1 MKKIVGVVLCL
12 LLAVC
17 LFAGCSGG
25 NKIEN
30 AVNTMA
36 SEDFSFSEKLDV
48 PLSLLNL
55 SEEEVQSIS
64 KFTASPITEDVTEY
78 IWEFA
83 EDREIVLQT
92 MNGEVKTVWY
102 RYTDFDLSDDEKQ
115 ELTTEFAQAVDTL
128 SGKYIQDDITINDVS
143 GASVDQ
149 LAQTLVG
156 EDYNCHVTF
165 HEKEDDS
172 SFFIMIFRN
181 SDSYTGLDSLSYCL
195 NSLEF

>member
-17 LFAGCSGG
+17 LFAGCSGES
-25 NKIEN
+25 KMES

-36 SEDFSFSEKLDV
+36 SKDFSFSENLDV

-55 SEEEVQSIS
+55 SEEEVQSSS
-64 KFTASPITEDVTEY
+64 KFTASPITEDATEY

-83 EDREIVLQT
+83 EDRVIVLQT
-92 MNGEVKTVWY
+92 MNGKVNSVWY
-102 RYTDFDLSDDEKQ
+102 RYVDFDLSDDEKQ

-128 SGKYIQDDITINDVS
+128 SGKYVQDDITINDVS

-149 LAQTLVG
+149 LAQALVAG
-156 EDYNCHVTF
+156 DYDCHVTF
-165 HEKEDDS
+165 HEKEEDS
-172 SFFIMIFRN
+172 SFFVMIFRH
-181 SDSYTGLDSLSYCL
+181 SDSTTGLESLHYCV